1 VFGPYN
7 FYDHHFFGEAQLITS
22 AAFKLFTNLKVKL
35 LDLRGVVR
43 MHKQREISECNSGRS
58 NNDNSKNGNEEEKE
72 ENRHAP
78 HMRSPPNISAVVAP
92 MQQGII

>member
-1 VFGPYN
+1 MFGPYN

-43 MHKQREISECNSGRS
+43 MHKQREIVN
-58 NNDNSKNGNEEEKE
+58 
-72 ENRHAP
+72 AT
-78 HMRSPPNISAVVAP
+78 AVGQITTTAKMGTRKKRKKIDMHP
-92 MQQGII
+92 T